1 MSESVIRIPAQQS
14 LINTNNNLID
24 LIIPGNSGVY
34 DLSNTYVSLLTRVT
48 SNPLDV
54 ATAPK
59 LIAGETERGVYDI
72 RVHMKHNTGATASHY
87 NNVAT
92 PIECLVQACSMSS
105 ATKGGIEDIRRSD
118 ILRGTLSVYK
128 EDLDSRQ
135 AKALTSWSGACKD
148 TPWVHGQN
156 VQLRGVGPVRSQ
168 EVTHEIRFNLRDLFD
183 AGQFEAWDSSVY
195 GDTRIHLELNL
206 RQVTLTQC
214 QSRADITW
222 DLAYQQRILSAP
234 VAGTAAAPNIADFGY
249 KTGNPQK
256 ANGDPLTP
264 AVDGSAGVSTSTII
278 MKTPYNSLA
287 DVPFWVGQDVTITPK
302 NVGTTGADVLTVS
315 LPLSAAN
322 PQVEQTLAQGA
333 SGDPGRAIIDS
344 IQFDQPSG
352 IVTLSFASQVL
363 AAPAQTSGGGTNKGG
378 TLTCDVTGSDVSA
391 VAGEVPAITYEACEL
406 VATMRSD
413 MRMGQAPQEHQFSR
427 FVFQGDQFS
436 NESGTQRTYQI
447 PANCTAVVMAITN
460 TGANHSSF
468 LGSANVSQYRFSING
483 EAVTNRAIPYA
494 GGVIGGS
501 GENPAITD
509 ATGRFRNKR
518 GSSLHYDLLQK
529 TFLNMGQNARYQS
542 MLEAVFDQKIPVDQL
557 GSVFAAG
564 TYNEENLL
572 QGWANETS
580 NPQKN
585 AFVLGVPIPMSQSP
599 SQLLLE
605 LDGTFNNG
613 ASINIYSYVM
623 TSI

>member
-14 LINTNNNLID
+14 LINANNNLID

-48 SNPLDV
+48 SSPIAA

-59 LIAGETERGVYDI
+59 LVAGEVENGVYDI
-72 RVHMKHNTGATASHY
+72 RVHMDHQGGAATSHY
-87 NNVAT
+87 DDVAT
-92 PIECLVQACSMSS
+92 PIECLVSSCSMTS
-105 ATKGGIEDIRRSD
+105 ASKGGIEDIRRAD

-135 AKALTSWSGACKD
+135 AKALTTWSGACKD
-148 TPWVHGQN
+148 TPWVHGQH
-156 VQLRGVGPVRSQ
+156 VELRGVGTVQSR
-168 EVTHEIRFNLRDLFD
+168 EVTHELRFNLKDLFD

-206 RQVTLTQC
+206 GQVQLTQC
-214 QSRADITW
+214 QGTTDITW
-222 DLAYQQRILSAP
+222 GLAYQRRVLAL
-234 VAGTAAAPNIADFGY
+234 AGAADLVDFGY
-249 KTGNPQK
+249 KTGDPKK
-256 ANGDPLTP
+256 ADGTPLTP
-264 AVDGSAGVSTSTII
+264 AAATAVTTSAIA
-278 MKTPYNSLA
+278 MKTPYNSLG
-287 DVPFWVGQDVTITPK
+287 DVPFWVGQDVTITPR
-302 NVGTTGADVLTVS
+302 NVATAGTDELKVS
-315 LPLSAAN
+315 IPPAAAGGGDQN
-322 PQVEQTLAQGA
+322 ISRTAPAT
-333 SGDPGRAIIDS
+333 GDPGRAIISS

-352 IVTLSFASQVL
+352 IVTLSFANPVL
-363 AAPAQTSGGGTNKGG
+363 ACPAQTAGTNSG
-378 TLTCDVTGSDVSA
+378 TLGCFVTGSDVLADSQ
-391 VAGEVPAITYEACEL
+391 AITYEACEL

-413 MRMGQAPQEHQFSR
+413 MRMGQAPKEHQFSR
-427 FVFQGDQFS
+427 FVFQGDQFT

-447 PANCTAVVMAITN
+447 PANCTAVIMAITN

-468 LGSANVSQYRFSING
+468 LGSARVSQYRFSING

-494 GGVIGGS
+494 SATAAIG
-501 GENPAITD
+501 
-509 ATGRFRNKR
+509 GRFRNKR

-542 MLEAVFDQKIPVDQL
+542 MLEAVFDQIIPVDQP
-557 GSVFAAG
+557 GNDVAPADPVAANMG
-564 TYNEENLL
+564 
-572 QGWANETS
+572 QGWTDVQT

-585 AFVLGVPIPMSQSP
+585 AFVLGVPIPMSQEP

-605 LDGTFNNG
+605 LDGNFVGG
-613 ASINIYSYVM
+613 AAINIYSYVM

>member
-48 SNPLDV
+48 SNPES
-54 ATAPK
+54 TTK

-156 VQLRGVGPVRSQ
+156 VQLRGVGAVRSQ

-214 QSRADITW
+214 QGDADITW
-222 DLAYQQRILSAP
+222 GLAYQQRILA
-234 VAGTAAAPNIADFGY
+234 AGTAGTPAVPNIADFGY

-256 ANGDPLTP
+256 ADGTALTP
-264 AVDGSAGVSTSTII
+264 AVNGSAGVSTSTII

-287 DVPFWVGQDVTITPK
+287 DVPFWVGQDVSITPK
-302 NVGTTGADVLTVS
+302 NVGTTGTDTLKVS
-315 LPLSAAN
+315 IPLSSADPQAVQELAAN
-322 PQVEQTLAQGA
+322 GGT
-333 SGDPGRAIIDS
+333 GDPGRAIIDS

-352 IVTLSFASQVL
+352 IVTLSFANQVL
-363 AAPAQTSGGGTNKGG
+363 AAPAQTSGGGTNFGG
-378 TLTCDVTGSDVSA
+378 TLTCDVKGSNVSA

-436 NESGTQRTYQI
+436 NQSGTQRTYQI

-468 LGSANVSQYRFSING
+468 LGSARVDQYRFSING

-494 GGVIGGS
+494 GDVIRT
-501 GENPAITD
+501 AD
-509 ATGRFRNKR
+509 AAGRFRNKR

-557 GSVFAAG
+557 GSVGAGGDDAA
-564 TYNEENLL
+564 TLL

-605 LDGTFNNG
+605 LDGFFENG
-613 ASINIYSYVM
+613 AAINIYSYVM

>member
-48 SNPLDV
+48 SNPLDA

-72 RVHMKHNTGATASHY
+72 RVHMKHNTGQTASHY

-105 ATKGGIEDIRRSD
+105 ASKGGIEDIRRSD

-135 AKALTSWSGACKD
+135 AKALTTWSGACKD

-156 VQLRGVGPVRSQ
+156 VQLRGVGAVRSQ

-214 QSRADITW
+214 QGTADITW

-234 VAGTAAAPNIADFGY
+234 VAGTAAAPNLADFGY

-256 ANGDPLTP
+256 ANGTPLTP
-264 AVDGSAGVSTSTII
+264 ETDGSAGVSTSTII

-302 NVGTTGADVLTVS
+302 NVGATVGTDVLTVS
-315 LPLSAAN
+315 IPQSDAGANQDLAAN
-322 PQVEQTLAQGA
+322 GGA
-333 SGDPGRAIIDS
+333 GDPGRAIIDS

-363 AAPAQTSGGGTNKGG
+363 AAPAQTSGGTSNKGG
-378 TLTCDVTGSDVSA
+378 TLSCDVKGSDVSA

-436 NESGTQRTYQI
+436 NVAGTQRTYQI
-447 PANCTAVVMAITN
+447 PPNCTAVVMAITN

-494 GGVIGGS
+494 GGIGS
-501 GENPAITD
+501 LNETPAITD

-542 MLEAVFDQKIPVDQL
+542 MLEAVFDQIIPVDQL

-564 TYNEENLL
+564 AYNEANLL

-605 LDGTFNNG
+605 LDGTFVGG
-613 ASINIYSYVM
+613 AAINIYSYVM